1 MTRMIRVGF
10 FAFVISICALGSAAR
25 ATNYIVDKNLA
36 IHTGDG
42 ATLCALVVYGACEL
56 RGRHERAPSPDA
68 RKGSHGPLPAGLSVQ
83 PMGLE
88 GQPPPADRQR
98 QQECVRG
105 DQLRHG

>member
-42 ATLCALVVYGACEL
+42 ATLCALVVRPA
-56 RGRHERAPSPDA
+56 
-68 RKGSHGPLPAGLSVQ
+68 GSSPLPTA
-83 PMGLE
+83 LE
-88 GQPPPADRQR
+88 FPIYVDPEGDLTRLESAADRGYAGVMAYVATQTDSR
-98 QQECVRG
+98 
-105 DQLRHG
+105 